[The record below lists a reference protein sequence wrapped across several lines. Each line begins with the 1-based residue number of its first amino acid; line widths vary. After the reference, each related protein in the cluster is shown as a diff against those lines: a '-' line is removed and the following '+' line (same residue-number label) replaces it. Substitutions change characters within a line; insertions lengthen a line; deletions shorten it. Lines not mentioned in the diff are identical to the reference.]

1 MIVFG
6 AKGFAKQLL
15 PTLVDLKTDVVFLD
29 QDRSISSLYKF
40 PIIHDIEEVDE
51 YFQKDN
57 QFTLGVGNPRLRRK
71 LADIL
76 ESRGGRLVGL
86 RNQYSIVS
94 EIETWVDEGV
104 QLLQSS
110 IVESFVRIGKGT
122 LLNIGAKVC
131 HDSQVGT
138 FCEIGPNA
146 TIAGG
151 CTIGNGCSLGAAATV
166 IPNLRIG
173 NNVTIG
179 AGAVV
184 INDIPD
190 NCVVVG
196 VPGRVIKE
204 VELSGQLL

>member
-15 PTLVDLKTDVVFLD
+15 PTLVDLKTEVIFLD
-29 QDRSISSLYKF
+29 QDKSISTLYKY
-40 PIIHDIEEVDE
+40 PIIHDMEEVDE
-51 YFQKDN
+51 IFQKDN
-57 QFTLGVGNPRLRRK
+57 QFTLGVGNPRLRKK
-71 LADIL
+71 LSEML
-76 ESRGGRLVGL
+76 EKRGGRLVGL
-86 RNQYSIVS
+86 QNQYSIVS
-94 EIETWVDEGV
+94 DIETWLDDGV

-110 IVESFVRIGKGT
+110 IVESFVRIGKGS

-131 HDSQVGT
+131 HDSKVGA
-138 FCEIGPNA
+138 FCEIGPNV

-151 CTIGNGCSLGAAATV
+151 CSIGNGCSFGAAATV

-179 AGAVV
+179 AGTVV

-196 VPGRVIKE
+196 VPGKIIKE
-204 VELSGQLL
+204 VALSSQL

>member
-15 PTLVDLKTDVVFLD
+15 PTLMEVDANVVFLD
-29 QDRSISSLYKF
+29 QDRSIASLYKY
-40 PIIHDIEEVDE
+40 PVIHDLEEVDAF
-51 YFQKDN
+51 FQVDN
-57 QFTLGVGNPRLRRK
+57 RFTLGVGNPRLRKK
-71 LADIL
+71 LTGLL
-76 ESRGGRLVGL
+76 ENKGGLLAGLQSPYALVS
-86 RNQYSIVS
+86 N
-94 EIETWVDEGV
+94 IETCLAEGV
-104 QLLQSS
+104 QLLQYS
-110 IVESFVRIGKGT
+110 IVESFVQIGKGT

-131 HDSQVGT
+131 HDSIVGV
-138 FCEIGPNA
+138 FCEIGPNV

-151 CTIGNGCSLGAAATV
+151 CTIGEGCSFGAAATV

-196 VPGRVIKE
+196 VPGKIIKE
-204 VELSGQLL
+204 VALNGQL

>member
-15 PTLVDLKTDVVFLD
+15 PTLADLNTEVVFLD
-29 QDRSISSLYKF
+29 QDKSISSLYKY
-40 PIIHDIEEVDE
+40 PIIHDLEDVDA
-51 YFQKDN
+51 YFKRDN
-57 QFTLGVGNPRLRRK
+57 RFTLGVGNPRLRKK
-71 LADIL
+71 LSEIL
-76 ESRGGRLVGL
+76 EEKGGQLVGL
-86 RNQYSIVS
+86 QSSYAIVS
-94 EIETWVDEGV
+94 AIETWLEEGV

-110 IVESFVRIGKGT
+110 IVESYVRIGKGT

-131 HDSQVGT
+131 HDGKIGA
-138 FCEIGPNA
+138 FCEIGPNV

-151 CTIGNGCSLGAAATV
+151 CTVGHGCSFGASATV

-184 INDIPD
+184 IHDIPD
-190 NCVVVG
+190 NCVAVG
-196 VPGRVIKE
+196 VPARVIKE
-204 VELSGQLL
+204 TTSAGILP